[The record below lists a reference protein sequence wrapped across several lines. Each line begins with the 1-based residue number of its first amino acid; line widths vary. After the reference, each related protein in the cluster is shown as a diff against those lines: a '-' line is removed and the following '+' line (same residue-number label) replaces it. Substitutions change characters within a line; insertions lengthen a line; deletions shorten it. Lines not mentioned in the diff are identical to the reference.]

1 MPTEDE
7 EMPVAQVEADSRA
20 CATEKQDKD
29 EEMPPTKQE
38 GEPSSAAPDEKDE
51 LPEAT
56 GSKADVG
63 EEKSKDQDKAP
74 ELTKKSDTKFEEESD
89 AVADERE
96 RIPVDKVLVDSNNTL
111 NALPMAGGKLLMS
124 VNDGGLQYM
133 FAGVRANV
141 GVKSGRY
148 MFEMRI
154 MEYLNPEEGRLGR
167 NARVPLPRQCVRVG
181 FTLAGGQDSLLDED
195 AGGAFFDSDGNFVH
209 MRNRTRVSQRFGR
222 DQVLGVLINLD
233 ASSPHKNTMSLFRD
247 GHRLSEPQALPEVLL
262 GKPLYPTFIYKNLT
276 IQVNFGPVAKRPLPF
291 VCRMLQDASLE
302 DLEMSSVGVS
312 ATEKPEVLF
321 PVGLPDNGMFDWL
334 DQFLAANAK
343 YTELSDRKVLEWAQ
357 RSGLYRPRGYRSRDS
372 NDKPGMGFGIPMLD
386 DSSAQ
391 VALASLTPAMRRDF
405 VFMEVRA
412 NLLESQRRANLHRF
426 PAGAFRRVA
435 LVVMGEPPPEYR
447 KQVQDLMLA
456 DKIRTI
462 EFERKRKAEAPL
474 SKRLHDSRPPLTLH
488 PNREEKS
495 KEERNDEGK
504 GDEVNEDEKD
514 KDAELV
520 AKEAG
525 EQPVT
530 LDEEEKALVHRKSA
544 TPDIVS
550 SVLTECFSSFT
561 LPSEEE
567 GFDEIKY
574 VWQDAETCAKE
585 MKAWILEQKRTQRIE
600 DLQPSEGFTN
610 QYDDWQKA
618 LQEWK
623 KLQMS
628 SRANV
633 FKQQHSKKKDGVSDD
648 EGGKE
653 REKGKERNDAKN
665 SQNEE
670 VKNDDEKKE
679 DENKNDEKSD
689 ADERKTANDKQDE
702 EKEDDA
708 GDDSAKPEK
717 NVEIDEDEINVYEV
731 EDINNIGNGRPL
743 YAHFTYEDWML
754 LSLRFELHLLVHAF
768 RRDVDDPDRP
778 SFHQSHLNFYFN
790 KYYQRAFSIESFG
803 CTTLEE
809 LVALIKE
816 TIVIDKTSSFVNSLC
831 ASDMPHEKFV
841 RVVEEH
847 RRDRQRC
854 IDAGDE
860 TARLRFSRPA
870 PPAQGAQSGRF
881 QNTQEPLQR
890 SGGGR
895 PQGGA
900 ASGGGSRYGG
910 GLSEDRGRTGSSTG
924 QKRLAGPARDYHPP
938 AKQARFSAAS
948 SSYTGSSSLRPAP
961 GQARS
966 YGSGGFGGQ
975 GRGGYGGRGGGGGY
989 DRGRGGYDRGGASR
1003 GGGGYERDRGGYRR

>member
-1 MPTEDE
+1 M
-7 EMPVAQVEADSRA
+7 
-20 CATEKQDKD
+20 
-29 EEMPPTKQE
+29 
-38 GEPSSAAPDEKDE
+38 
-51 LPEAT
+51 
-56 GSKADVG
+56 
-63 EEKSKDQDKAP
+63 AP
-74 ELTKKSDTKFEEESD
+74 ELAEKTDVKFVEESD
-89 AVADERE
+89 ALVDERE
-96 RIPVDKVLVDSNNTL
+96 RIPVERNLVDSTSTL
-111 NALPMAGGKLLMS
+111 NALLVVGGKLLTS
-124 VNDGGLQYM
+124 VNDGGLQYLL
-133 FAGVRANV
+133 AGVRANI

-154 MEYLNPEEGRLGR
+154 MESLNPEEGRLERG
-167 NARVPLPRQCVRVG
+167 ARVPQPRQYVRVG
-181 FTLAGGQDSLLDED
+181 FSLAGGQDSLLDED
-195 AGGAFFDSDGNFVH
+195 AGGIYFDSDGNFVH
-209 MRNRTRVSQRFGR
+209 QRTRTRVSQRFGR

-247 GHRLSEPQALPEVLL
+247 GHRLSEPQAIPAALS
-262 GKPLYPTFIYKNLT
+262 GSPLYPTFIYKNVTLH
-276 IQVNFGPVAKRPLPF
+276 VNFGPVAKRPLPF

-302 DLEMSSVGVS
+302 DVEMSSFGIS
-312 ATEKPEVLF
+312 ATEKPEVVF
-321 PVGLPDNGMFDWL
+321 PVGLPDQGLFDWL
-334 DQFLAANAK
+334 DQFLAANLK
-343 YTELSDRKVLEWAQ
+343 YTELSDRKILEWAQ
-357 RSGLYRPRGYRSRDS
+357 KSGLFRPRGFRSRDS

-386 DSSAQ
+386 DASAQ
-391 VALASLTPAMRRDF
+391 IALASLAPAMRRDF
-405 VFMEVRA
+405 VFMEMKA
-412 NLLESQRRANLHRF
+412 NLLESQRRANLSRF
-426 PAGAFRRVA
+426 PSGAFKRVA
-435 LVVMGEPPPEYR
+435 IVVMGEPTQEYR
-447 KQVQDLMLA
+447 KQIQDLLLA
-456 DKIRTI
+456 DKIRARD
-462 EFERKRKAEAPL
+462 FERKRKADVSL
-474 SKRLHDSRPPLTLH
+474 SKRRLDPRLASTLQ
-488 PNREEKS
+488 PNREDKA

-504 GDEVNEDEKD
+504 GDEINDGEEEKT
-514 KDAELV
+514 KPLV
-520 AKEAG
+520 AAEAE

-530 LDEEEKALVHRKSA
+530 LDDEEKALVHRKSP
-544 TPDIVS
+544 TSDIAS
-550 SVLTECFSSFT
+550 SLLKHCFASFS
-561 LPSEEE
+561 LPTEEE
-567 GFDEIKY
+567 GFDEIRY
-574 VWQDAETCAKE
+574 AWQDSETCAKE
-585 MKAWILEQKRTQRIE
+585 LKSWILEQKKTQRIE
-600 DLQPSEGFTN
+600 DLQPSDWFTDH
-610 QYDDWQKA
+610 YDDWQKS
-618 LQEWK
+618 LQEWRR
-623 KLQMS
+623 LQMS
-628 SRANV
+628 SRANAL
-633 FKQQHSKKKDGVSDD
+633 QHQSSKRKDSPSNI
-648 EGGKE
+648 EGEKDRDMRRE
-653 REKGKERNDAKN
+653 RKDAKH
-665 SQNEE
+665 SQNGEG
-670 VKNDDEKKE
+670 KNDDEK
-679 DENKNDEKSD
+679 ND
-689 ADERKTANDKQDE
+689 DERKDSEGEHDCDERQNSDGKQNE
-702 EKEDDA
+702 GKEDVA
-708 GDDSAKPEK
+708 ADDSAKQEK
-717 NVEIDEDEINVYEV
+717 LVEIDEDALNVFEV
-731 EDINNIGNGRPL
+731 ENINDIGNGRPL

-768 RRDVDDPDRP
+768 SRDVDDPDRP
-778 SFHQSHLNFYFN
+778 SFHQSHLNFYFD
-790 KYYQRAFSIESFG
+790 KYYKRAFSIDSFG